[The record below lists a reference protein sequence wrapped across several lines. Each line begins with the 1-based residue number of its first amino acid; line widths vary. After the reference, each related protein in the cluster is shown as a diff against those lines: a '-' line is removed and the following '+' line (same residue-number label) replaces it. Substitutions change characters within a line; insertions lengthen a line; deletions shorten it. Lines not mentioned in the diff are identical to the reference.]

1 MKLPERSL
9 FVDHHPPIIRI
20 GLLVAFSAALRA
32 ARTMVSADNL
42 RMLSSACPPIPPPL
56 RIVTSV
62 VPDNVF
68 FGEGDLVDDLL
79 DGEFVGLVFEFGEE
93 DLLAMTV
100 LYARPF
106 FSFEF

>member
-9 FVDHHPPIIRI
+9 FVDHHPPIIQI

-56 RIVTSV
+56 EIVTSV

-79 DGEFVGLVFEFGEE
+79 DVGFEDLTFEDGEE
-93 DLLAMTV
+93 GLLVRTV
-100 LYARPF
+100 LNARP
-106 FSFEF
+106 